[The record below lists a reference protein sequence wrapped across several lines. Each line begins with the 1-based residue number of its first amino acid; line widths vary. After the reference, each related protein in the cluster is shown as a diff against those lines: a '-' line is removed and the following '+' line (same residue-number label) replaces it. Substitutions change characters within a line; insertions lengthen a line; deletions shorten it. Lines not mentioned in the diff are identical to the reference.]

1 MQEFI
6 DMAMKS
12 LGTDEKTTRGATG
25 GLLNLIQ
32 KNADGGDFQQLL
44 QKLPGADSLMKE
56 GPSPGGGL
64 GGAIG
69 GLVGGLTGGNDAAKA
84 IGALGFLTESGIDAG
99 KIAQLVPMFLN
110 FVKGKA
116 GQDLLSKLLGK
127 VPELAKL
134 AS

>member
-32 KNADGGDFQQLL
+32 KNADGGDFQELL
-44 QKLPGADSLMKE
+44 GKLPGADLLMKE
-56 GPSPGGGL
+56 GPSPGAGL

-69 GLVGGLTGGNDAAKA
+69 GLVGNLAGGNDVAKA
-84 IGALGFLTESGIDAG
+84 IGSLGFLSESGIDAG
-99 KIAQLVPMFLN
+99 KIAQLVPLFLS
-110 FVKGKA
+110 FVKDKA
-116 GQDLLSKLLGK
+116 GQDLLSRLLGK
-127 VPELAKL
+127 LPELANVG
-134 AS
+134 S

>member
-32 KNADGGDFQQLL
+32 KNANGGDFQELL
-44 QKLPGADSLMKE
+44 GKLPGADSLMKD

-64 GGAIG
+64 GGALG
-69 GLVGGLTGGNDAAKA
+69 GLVGNLTGGNDAMKA

-99 KIAQLVPMFLN
+99 KIAPLVTMFLN
-110 FVKGKA
+110 FVKAKA

-127 VPELAKL
+127 LHELANIG
-134 AS
+134 A